1 MDGNRR
7 FAKSEKRNDLSGHV
21 EGTKTLKKCLLYCL
35 ELGVEYASF
44 YAFSLENF
52 NRKPEQLQ
60 FLMDLA
66 REQFQSLSEIYEQ
79 DNIFEIVTKN
89 NVKVIIAGDIDG
101 RLKEE
106 FPDIREKFA
115 KLE

>member
-1 MDGNRR
+1 MAIKILKQGKVPKHVAFIMDGNRR

-52 NRKPEQLQ
+52 NRKPE
-60 FLMDLA
+60 
-66 REQFQSLSEIYEQ
+66 
-79 DNIFEIVTKN
+79 
-89 NVKVIIAGDIDG
+89 
-101 RLKEE
+101 
-106 FPDIREKFA
+106 
-115 KLE
+115 

>member
-1 MDGNRR
+1 
-7 FAKSEKRNDLSGHV
+7 
-21 EGTKTLKKCLLYCL
+21 
-35 ELGVEYASF
+35 
-44 YAFSLENF
+44 
-52 NRKPEQLQ
+52 
-60 FLMDLA
+60 MDLA